1 MPRPLSLLA
10 LALLPLASCTTTNT
24 TACDCPDDAHAV
36 NTLPLPEVGRV
47 VQFTF
52 APDGLGAFGRVTSIE
67 GDLVRLRTADGGEL
81 VVLWSSVTSVRSGGE
96 LDALFDEIEEGGG
109 LGAYRRGTNRMI
121 EVTAEPLPGAS
132 AGDEDGR
139 IDFSTIGED

>member
-47 VQFTF
+47 VQFTW
-52 APDGLGAFGRVTSIE
+52 APDGLGTFGRVTSIE

-96 LDALFDEIEEGGG
+96 LVALFDEIESAGG
-109 LGAYRRGTNRMI
+109 LRAYQQETNRKI
-121 EVTAEPLPGAS
+121 FEAASILPGS
-132 AGDEDGR
+132 SDDREDGR
-139 IDFSTIGED
+139 IDFSTIGKD